1 VFHIILRKYSNY
13 CPLQFQSFHM
23 NTQMGSTSRYTI
35 PLYVRYQ
42 VTSNFSLKIFNT
54 LRGRAMAQAVSR
66 RLLTAEAR
74 VRSRVGSCRICGGQS
89 GTGTGF
95 SPSTSVFSC
104 QFDSTAAPLKWKSR
118 RNLIFITELH
128 NTPCMLRC
136 VRSICCGDL
145 Q

>member
-1 VFHIILRKYSNY
+1 
-13 CPLQFQSFHM
+13 M

-35 PLYVRYQ
+35 PPYVRYQ

-74 VRSRVGSCRICGGQS
+74 VRSRVGPCRICGGQS

-128 NTPCMLRC
+128 NKPCMLRC